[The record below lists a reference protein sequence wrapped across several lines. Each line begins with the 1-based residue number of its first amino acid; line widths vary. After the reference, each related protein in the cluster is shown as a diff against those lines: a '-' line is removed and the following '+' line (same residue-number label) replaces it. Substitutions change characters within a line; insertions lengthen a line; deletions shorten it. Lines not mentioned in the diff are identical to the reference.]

1 MRASLEIARLV
12 LLEGLR
18 NRLHHGILAF
28 AALMLLA
35 AVALASVTMGRTEML
50 VLDLGLGLLSLLLQL
65 VAIVFTIQIVQQ
77 EKENRTLYL
86 LLTRLVRR
94 WPYVLGKALGVGGVL
109 AAQAAGMGLL
119 LFLLA
124 RFFGAFDTL
133 SYAQAVAATFLEAW
147 IVAAVALVFAQS
159 SSFFLAVLFTLGV
172 DVAGHFH
179 SVIAHLGA
187 RAELVAARA
196 LARLA
201 SWALPDLEA
210 VNLRD
215 LAGLAPLGAADWW
228 QLVLYALF
236 VVATWTALAIAVF
249 SRRNLA

>member
-1 MRASLEIARLV
+1 MRAVWDIARLV

-50 VLDLGLGLLSLLLQL
+50 VLDLGLGVLALFLQL
-65 VAIVFTIQIVQQ
+65 VAVVFTIQIVQQ

-86 LLTRLVRR
+86 LLTRLAQR
-94 WPYVLGKALGVGGVL
+94 WPYMLGKSLGVGGVL
-109 AAQAAGMGLL
+109 AVQAAGMGVL

-124 RFFGAFDTL
+124 RFFGVFDAL
-133 SYAQAVAATFLEAW
+133 SYVQAVAATFLEAW
-147 IVAAVALVFAQS
+147 IVAATALVFAQS
-159 SSFFLAVLFTLGV
+159 SSFFLAVLFTIGV

-179 SVIAHLGA
+179 SIIAHLGA
-187 RAELVAARA
+187 RAELA
-196 LARLA
+196 LARWLA
-201 SWALPDLEA
+201 KLATWALPDLES
-210 VNLRD
+210 VSVRD
-215 LAGLAPLGAADWW
+215 LAGIAPLAAADWW
-228 QLVLYALF
+228 QLMAYAGLT
-236 VVATWTALAIAVF
+236 VAAWTALAIAIF